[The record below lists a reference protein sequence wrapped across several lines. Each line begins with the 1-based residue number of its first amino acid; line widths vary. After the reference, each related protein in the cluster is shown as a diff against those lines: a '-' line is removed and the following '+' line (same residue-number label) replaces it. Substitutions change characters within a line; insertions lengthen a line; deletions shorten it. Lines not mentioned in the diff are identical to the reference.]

1 MIKKCKK
8 FNFTLINLLKV
19 KVKYRI
25 FAFFCV
31 VVILLVLYIKFLAV
45 PIVVQNTETQIKTF
59 ATQAINYAVAE
70 TMNNNVSYG
79 DIVTIV
85 RDSNENVSFI
95 EANSV
100 RINVLSKSMS
110 RVVMNNFLEL
120 SKVPI
125 KISLGSF
132 TGISIFAGYGPQIA
146 YNVNPFGEVFCDFN
160 SAFDS
165 AGINQTYHKI
175 YLTVSINVYVV
186 LPFQKLN
193 IESSSQVLL
202 CETLIVGEIPDVYL
216 NSGNL
221 TEMLNLVPSRF
232 TS

>member
-8 FNFTLINLLKV
+8 FNFTLINLLKI

-31 VVILLVLYIKFLAV
+31 VVILIILYIKFLAV

-100 RINVLSKSMS
+100 RINILSKQY
-110 RVVMNNFLEL
+110 F
-120 SKVPI
+120 PI
-125 KISLGSF
+125 KSNSYLL
-132 TGISIFAGYGPQIA
+132 Y
-146 YNVNPFGEVFCDFN
+146 FN
-160 SAFDS
+160 
-165 AGINQTYHKI
+165 Q
-175 YLTVSINVYVV
+175 
-186 LPFQKLN
+186 
-193 IESSSQVLL
+193 
-202 CETLIVGEIPDVYL
+202 
-216 NSGNL
+216 
-221 TEMLNLVPSRF
+221 
-232 TS
+232 